1 MDARPDHLLKS
12 ARERFDAGDP
22 YGAIHLLT
30 ELVAS
35 GQAFADAHN
44 LYGLCHAIVGRQEE
58 ALAAFDRALQL
69 NARYVDAYLNRAL
82 TLNDLGRY
90 DEAAAAFASAQELGR
105 VDHTGFS
112 APVASRLAN
121 LHADLAEAYV
131 EAGGLPQALT
141 QLELAAA
148 LRPEFVDLRYRM
160 ARLCLEVAATDRAR
174 HELETIVAQRPQF
187 VDAHASLGMAC
198 YLMKDLPAARAAWER
213 AHALAPDDKRI
224 SAYLALLAR
233 VGG

>member
-1 MDARPDHLLKS
+1 VSDVLVTGVAGFLGSHVAVPVCRGGHPRLKS

-22 YGAIHLLT
+22 YEAIHLLT

-69 NARYVDAYLNRAL
+69 NARYVDA
-82 TLNDLGRY
+82 
-90 DEAAAAFASAQELGR
+90 
-105 VDHTGFS
+105 
-112 APVASRLAN
+112 
-121 LHADLAEAYV
+121 
-131 EAGGLPQALT
+131 
-141 QLELAAA
+141 
-148 LRPEFVDLRYRM
+148 
-160 ARLCLEVAATDRAR
+160 
-174 HELETIVAQRPQF
+174 
-187 VDAHASLGMAC
+187 HASLGMAC